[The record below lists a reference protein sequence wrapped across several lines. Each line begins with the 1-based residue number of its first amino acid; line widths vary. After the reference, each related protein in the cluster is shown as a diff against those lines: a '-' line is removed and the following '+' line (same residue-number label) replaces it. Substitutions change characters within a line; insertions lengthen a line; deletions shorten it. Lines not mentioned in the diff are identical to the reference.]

1 VEAGATVAWVRQE
14 RNGRLLA
21 ARELHDRQ
29 ARTLLKVGSAALAA
43 CTPPNAAATTVA
55 PAACTA
61 PRRLSSG
68 GAAVG
73 DIGSSS
79 AANEHSAA
87 SIVIFGRDRVSS
99 RNGNKKQA
107 SVDQGNVDQYK
118 PTITQKSE
126 LKKLFLI
133 WKKLEEKC
141 RRKKPIPSR
150 RSDASSRTHST
161 ALRCRRRTRQCAR
174 PTCSISQW

>member
-1 VEAGATVAWVRQE
+1 MEAGATVAWVRQE
-14 RNGRLLA
+14 RTGRLLA

-99 RNGNKKQA
+99 RNWNKKQA

-126 LKKLFLI
+126 LKNSF
-133 WKKLEEKC
+133 
-141 RRKKPIPSR
+141 
-150 RSDASSRTHST
+150 
-161 ALRCRRRTRQCAR
+161 
-174 PTCSISQW
+174 